1 MLNSEDQGVD
11 VKQLFYFVRVAE
23 LGSFTRASIVL
34 DVAQPALSRQVRLLE
49 VEVRQ
54 NLLVRNGRG
63 ITLTEAGKVLLEHS
77 RGVLHQME
85 RLREELSRV
94 RGSLAGS
101 VAIGLPPTLGRILA
115 VPLTRAFK
123 QLMPDATLSINE
135 GLSKTMQESLLTGQ
149 LDIGLLYNAFPTP
162 GIELRPLLQD
172 ELLLVQRR
180 DAESEEPTEE
190 PVELADLAGYPLVIP
205 GRPNAIRMH
214 VETALVNIS
223 VQPRI
228 AMEVNS
234 VATILDLV
242 ADGVG
247 NAVLSRHAVTTAAQP
262 ERFVLRRIVNPGLF
276 PLLSV
281 ATAADRPATSTQQ
294 ATLEILER
302 VAREVLRQG

>member
-1 MLNSEDQGVD
+1 MDL
-11 VKQLFYFVRVAE
+11 KQLTYFVRVAE

-34 DVAQPALSRQVRLLE
+34 DIAQPALSRQVRLLE
-49 VEVRQ
+49 VELRQ

-63 ITLTEAGKVLLEHS
+63 ISMTEAGKVLLEHA

-94 RGSLAGS
+94 RGSLAGR
-101 VAIGLPPTLGRILA
+101 VAVGLPPTLGRILA
-115 VPLTRAFK
+115 VPLTREFK
-123 QLMPDATLSINE
+123 ALMPDATLSIVD

-149 LDIGLLYNAFPTP
+149 LDIALVYNALPTP

-172 ELLLVQRR
+172 ELLLVQGGAGGKAP
-180 DAESEEPTEE
+180 DT
-190 PVELADLAGYPLVIP
+190 PVDLADIALYPLIIP
-205 GRPNAIRMH
+205 ARPNALRMH
-214 VETALVNIS
+214 VETALLNIS

-247 NAVLSRHAVTTAAQP
+247 CAVLSRHAVLTASQP
-262 ERFVLRRIVNPGLF
+262 ERFTLRRIVNPGLF
-276 PLLSV
+276 PLLSI
-281 ATAADRPATSTQQ
+281 ATGADRPATSTQG

-302 VAREVLRQG
+302 VAREVLRRT

>member
-1 MLNSEDQGVD
+1 MD

-214 VETALVNIS
+214 VETALVNIN

>member
-1 MLNSEDQGVD
+1 MD
-11 VKQLFYFVRVAE
+11 VKQLSYFVRVAE

-34 DVAQPALSRQVRLLE
+34 DIAQPALSRQVRLLE
-49 VEVRQ
+49 VELRQ

-94 RGSLAGS
+94 RGSLAGR

-115 VPLTRAFK
+115 VPVTREFK
-123 QLMPDATLSINE
+123 HLMPDASLSITE
-135 GLSKTMQESLLTGQ
+135 GLSKTMQEALMTGQ
-149 LDIGLLYNAFPTP
+149 LDIALLYNAFPSP
-162 GIELRPLLQD
+162 GIELRPVLQD
-172 ELLLVQRR
+172 ELLLVQGCK
-180 DAESEEPTEE
+180 DAI
-190 PVELADLAGYPLVIP
+190 ADTSINLKDIAQYPLIIP
-205 GRPNAIRMH
+205 GRPNAVRMH
-214 VETALVNIS
+214 VETALLNIG

-228 AMEVNS
+228 AMEVDG

-247 NAVLSRHAVTTAAQP
+247 SAVLSRHAVLTAAQP
-262 ERFVLRRIVNPGLF
+262 ERFVTCQITNPGLF

-281 ATAADRPATSTQQ
+281 ATSADRPATSTQQ
-294 ATLEILER
+294 ATLELLER
-302 VAREVLRQG
+302 IAREVLSRP

>member
-1 MLNSEDQGVD
+1 MDI
-11 VKQLFYFVRVAE
+11 KQLTYFVRVAE

-34 DVAQPALSRQVRLLE
+34 DIAQPALSRQVRLLE
-49 VEVRQ
+49 VELRQ

-77 RGVLHQME
+77 RGVLHQMA

-101 VAIGLPPTLGRILA
+101 VAVGLPPTLGRILA

-123 QLMPDATLSINE
+123 AAMPDASLSILD

-149 LDIGLLYNAFPTP
+149 LDIALVYNALPAP

-172 ELLLVQRR
+172 ELLLVQGNSG
-180 DAESEEPTEE
+180 DTGAVDE
-190 PVELADLAGYPLVIP
+190 PVQLADVARHPLIIP
-205 GRPNAIRMH
+205 ARPNALRMH
-214 VETALVNIS
+214 VETALLNIS
-223 VQPRI
+223 AQPRI

-247 NAVLSRHAVTTAAQP
+247 CAVLSRHAVLTAAQP
-262 ERFVLRRIVNPGLF
+262 ERFRLRRIVNPGLF
-276 PLLSV
+276 PLLSI
-281 ATAADRPATSTQQ
+281 ATGADRPATGTQL
-294 ATLEILER
+294 ATLDILER
-302 VAREVLRQG
+302 VARDALRRP

>member
-1 MLNSEDQGVD
+1 MDI
-11 VKQLFYFVRVAE
+11 KQLTYFVRVAE

-34 DVAQPALSRQVRLLE
+34 DIAQPALSRQVRLLE
-49 VEVRQ
+49 VELRQ

-63 ITLTEAGKVLLEHS
+63 ISLTEAGKVLLEHS

-101 VAIGLPPTLGRILA
+101 VAVGLPPTLGRILA

-123 QLMPDATLSINE
+123 AAMPDASLAILD

-149 LDIGLLYNAFPTP
+149 LDIALVYNALPTP

-172 ELLLVQRR
+172 ELLLVQG
-180 DAESEEPTEE
+180 DAGDPAGGGAIA
-190 PVELADLAGYPLVIP
+190 LADLGRYPLIIP
-205 GRPNAIRMH
+205 ARPNALRMH
-214 VETALVNIS
+214 VETALLNIGA
-223 VQPRI
+223 QPRI

-247 NAVLSRHAVTTAAQP
+247 SAVLSRHAVLTAAQP
-262 ERFVLRRIVNPGLF
+262 ERFTLRRIVDPGLF
-276 PLLSV
+276 PLLSI
-281 ATAADRPATSTQQ
+281 ATGADRPATGTQQ
-294 ATLEILER
+294 ATLAILEQ
-302 VAREVLRQG
+302 VARDVLRRA

>member
-1 MLNSEDQGVD
+1 MDI
-11 VKQLFYFVRVAE
+11 KQLSYFVRVAE

-34 DVAQPALSRQVRLLE
+34 DIAQPALSRQVRLLE
-49 VEVRQ
+49 VELRQ

-101 VAIGLPPTLGRILA
+101 VAVGLPPTLGRILA

-123 QLMPDATLSINE
+123 AAMPDASLAILD

-149 LDIGLLYNAFPTP
+149 LDIALVYNALPTP

-172 ELLLVQRR
+172 ELLLVQGGAG
-180 DAESEEPTEE
+180 DPAGDDGGAIA
-190 PVELADLAGYPLVIP
+190 LADLARHPLIIP
-205 GRPNAIRMH
+205 ARPNALRMH
-214 VETALVNIS
+214 VETALLNIGA
-223 VQPRI
+223 QPRI

-247 NAVLSRHAVTTAAQP
+247 SAVLSRHAVLTAAQP
-262 ERFVLRRIVNPGLF
+262 ERFTLRRIVDPGLF
-276 PLLSV
+276 PLLSI
-281 ATAADRPATSTQQ
+281 ATGADRPATGTQQ
-294 ATLEILER
+294 ATLAILEQ
-302 VAREVLRQG
+302 VARDVLRRP

>member
-1 MLNSEDQGVD
+1 MDI
-11 VKQLFYFVRVAE
+11 KQLSYFVRVAE

-34 DVAQPALSRQVRLLE
+34 DIAQPALSRQVRLLE
-49 VEVRQ
+49 VELRQ

-94 RGSLAGS
+94 RGSLAGR
-101 VAIGLPPTLGRILA
+101 VAIGMPPTLGRILA
-115 VPLTRAFK
+115 VPVTREFTR
-123 QLMPDATLSINE
+123 LMPDATLSINE

-149 LDIGLLYNAFPTP
+149 LDIALVYNAFPSP
-162 GIELRPLLQD
+162 GIELRPVLQD
-172 ELLLVQRR
+172 ELLLVQGPGAA
-180 DAESEEPTEE
+180 DSGE
-190 PVELADLAGYPLVIP
+190 PVELKDIARFPLIIP
-205 GRPNAIRMH
+205 SRPNAIRMH
-214 VETALVNIS
+214 VETALLNIG

-228 AMEVNS
+228 AMEVDG

-247 NAVLSRHAVTTAAQP
+247 SAVLSRHAVITAAQP
-262 ERFVLRRIVNPGLF
+262 ERFTTRQITNPGLY

-281 ATAADRPATSTQQ
+281 ATSANRPATSTQQ
-294 ATLEILER
+294 ATLELLDR
-302 VAREVLRQG
+302 VAREVLLDKP

>member
-1 MLNSEDQGVD
+1 MDI
-11 VKQLFYFVRVAE
+11 KQLSYFVRVAE

-34 DVAQPALSRQVRLLE
+34 DIAQPALSRQVRLLE
-49 VEVRQ
+49 VELRQ
-54 NLLVRNGRG
+54 SLLVRNGRG
-63 ITLTEAGKVLLEHS
+63 ITLTEAGKTLLEHS

-115 VPLTRAFK
+115 VPVTREFK
-123 QLMPDATLSINE
+123 HLMPDATLSITE
-135 GLSKTMQESLLTGQ
+135 GLSKTMQEALLTGQ
-149 LDIGLLYNAFPTP
+149 LDIALLYNAFPSP
-162 GIELRPLLQD
+162 GIELRPVLQD
-172 ELLLVQRR
+172 ELLLVQGQGNT
-180 DAESEEPTEE
+180 DSDEPI
-190 PVELADLAGYPLVIP
+190 DLKHVAHYPLIIP

-214 VETALVNIS
+214 VETALLNIG

-228 AMEVNS
+228 AMEVDG

-247 NAVLSRHAVTTAAQP
+247 SAVLSRHAVITAAQP
-262 ERFVLRRIVNPGLF
+262 ERFTARRIVNPGLF

-281 ATAADRPATSTQQ
+281 ATSAARPATSTQQ
-294 ATLEILER
+294 ATLELLER
-302 VAREVLRQG
+302 ITREILRKA

>member
-1 MLNSEDQGVD
+1 MDL
-11 VKQLFYFVRVAE
+11 KQLTYFVRVAE

-34 DVAQPALSRQVRLLE
+34 DIAQPALSRQVRLLE
-49 VEVRQ
+49 VELRQ

-63 ITLTEAGKVLLEHS
+63 ISLTEAGKVLLEHA

-94 RGSLAGS
+94 RGSLAGR
-101 VAIGLPPTLGRILA
+101 VAVGLPPTLGRILA
-115 VPLTRAFK
+115 VPLTREFK
-123 QLMPDATLSINE
+123 ALMPDATLSIID

-149 LDIGLLYNAFPTP
+149 LDIALVYNALPTP

-172 ELLLVQRR
+172 ELLLVQGGTVP
-180 DAESEEPTEE
+180 DT
-190 PVELADLAGYPLVIP
+190 PVDLAEIAQYPLIIP
-205 GRPNAIRMH
+205 ARPNALRMH
-214 VETALVNIS
+214 VETALLNIS
-223 VQPRI
+223 AQPRI

-247 NAVLSRHAVTTAAQP
+247 CAVLSRHAVLTASQP
-262 ERFVLRRIVNPGLF
+262 ERFTLRRIVNPGLF
-276 PLLSV
+276 PLLSIAV
-281 ATAADRPATSTQQ
+281 GADRPATSTQG

-302 VAREVLRQG
+302 VAREALRRA

>member
-1 MLNSEDQGVD
+1 MGCRVD
-11 VKQLFYFVRVAE
+11 LKQLSYFVRVAE
-23 LGSFTRASIVL
+23 MGSFTRASIVL
-34 DVAQPALSRQVRLLE
+34 DIAQPALSRQVRLLE
-49 VEVRQ
+49 VELRQ

-85 RLREELSRV
+85 RLREELSLV
-94 RGSLAGS
+94 RGSLAGR
-101 VAIGLPPTLGRILA
+101 VAIGLPPTVGRILA
-115 VPLTRAFK
+115 VPVAREFK
-123 QLMPDATLSINE
+123 QRMPDATLSITD

-149 LDIGLLYNAFPTP
+149 LDIALLYNAFPTP

-172 ELLLVQRR
+172 ELFLVQGGGNPGS
-180 DAESEEPTEE
+180 DGPID
-190 PVELADLAGYPLVIP
+190 LKDLAQYPLIIP
-205 GRPNAIRMH
+205 GQPNAIRMH
-214 VETALVNIS
+214 VETALLNIG

-228 AMEVNS
+228 AMEVDS

-247 NAVLSRHAVTTAAQP
+247 SAVLSRHAVSTAAQP
-262 ERFVLRRIVNPGLF
+262 ERFTTRHITNPGLY

-281 ATAADRPATSTQQ
+281 AVGADRPATSTQQ

-302 VAREVLRQG
+302 VAREILRPA

>member
-1 MLNSEDQGVD
+1 MD
-11 VKQLFYFVRVAE
+11 VKQLSYFVRVAE

-34 DVAQPALSRQVRLLE
+34 DIAQPALSRQVRLLE
-49 VEVRQ
+49 VELRQ
-54 NLLVRNGRG
+54 SLLVRNGRG
-63 ITLTEAGKVLLEHS
+63 ITLTEAGKALLEHS
-77 RGVLHQME
+77 RGILHQME

-94 RGSLAGS
+94 RGSLAGR

-115 VPLTRAFK
+115 VPVTRAFK
-123 QLMPDATLSINE
+123 GAMPGATLSITE
-135 GLSKTMQESLLTGQ
+135 GLSKTMQEALLTGQ
-149 LDIGLLYNAFPTP
+149 LDIALLYNAFPSP

-172 ELLLVQRR
+172 ELVLVCGAGDVHD
-180 DAESEEPTEE
+180 DAHDDAPI
-190 PVELADLAGYPLVIP
+190 DLAEIAHCPLIIP

-214 VETALVNIS
+214 VETALMHLG

-228 AMEVNS
+228 AMEVDS

-242 ADGVG
+242 ADGLG

-262 ERFVLRRIVNPGLF
+262 ERFATRQIANPGLY

-281 ATAADRPATSTQQ
+281 ATCAARPATSTQQ

-302 VAREVLRQG
+302 VARDSLRKP